1 MLNNVWFDAIGER
14 KGGGGGGGGGGGR
27 GGGQCGNRVRF
38 SEGFNRFLSG
48 LADHCERDH

>member
-1 MLNNVWFDAIGER
+1 MVEEEEEEEEEEDEEEVNVP
-14 KGGGGGGGGGGGR
+14 
-27 GGGQCGNRVRF
+27 RF